1 MEKSNKIGIIFF
13 HKNIKNIYHER
24 WIFKSIESIINQT
37 FKEFKIFE
45 INYGGEEN
53 SLVKEFFP
61 DFENIDFYH
70 SEFHNHAEAMNFIID
85 KAFEDGC
92 DFVFNT
98 NLDDY
103 YDYSRVEKQ
112 LSKLKEGYDI
122 VSSDFSYIEE
132 INGKD
137 VVTFNKNIKSNTDIG
152 LNLNSNHNVVAHPV
166 VAYSKKFWE
175 SNRYIPEE
183 IPVEDLN
190 LWTRSFNSGF
200 KFYILD
206 DVLLLYRLHENQI
219 TGNNSSSSKN
229 HTAPRVSSGRIER
242 NKIYNEGENLRNK
255 TYYF

>member
-70 SEFHNHAEAMNFIID
+70 SEFRNHAEAMNFIID

-112 LSKLKEGYDI
+112 LLKLNMLTKQQAKHLHTLI
-122 VSSDFSYIEE
+122 FHLDFGVMRAI
-132 INGKD
+132 IF
-137 VVTFNKNIKSNTDIG
+137 V
-152 LNLNSNHNVVAHPV
+152 
-166 VAYSKKFWE
+166 
-175 SNRYIPEE
+175 
-183 IPVEDLN
+183 
-190 LWTRSFNSGF
+190 
-200 KFYILD
+200 
-206 DVLLLYRLHENQI
+206 
-219 TGNNSSSSKN
+219 
-229 HTAPRVSSGRIER
+229 
-242 NKIYNEGENLRNK
+242 
-255 TYYF
+255 